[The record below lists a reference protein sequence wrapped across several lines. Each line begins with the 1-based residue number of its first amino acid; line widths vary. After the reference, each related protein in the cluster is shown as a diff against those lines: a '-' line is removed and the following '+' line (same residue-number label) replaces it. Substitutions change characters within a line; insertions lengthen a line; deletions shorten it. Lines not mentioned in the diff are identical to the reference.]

1 MEFKAFLEHSNS
13 KNEPITIDNIDC
25 YYIDIKF
32 NAIVLVMKDG
42 RKVLLR
48 ENEKNKKDVILQLK
62 QYCINSVDER
72 NEIIGYVNNLSH
84 EELIHICKEKNNID
98 KNKENELSLNEK
110 ELRKYVLNIL
120 KNIKDWKII

>member
-72 NEIIGYVNNLSH
+72 NEIIDYVNHLSH

>member
-72 NEIIGYVNNLSH
+72 NEIIDYVNHLSH
-84 EELIHICKEKNNID
+84 EELIHICKEK
-98 KNKENELSLNEK
+98 K
-110 ELRKYVLNIL
+110 
-120 KNIKDWKII
+120 

>member
-25 YYIDIKF
+25 YCIDIKF

-62 QYCINSVDER
+62 QYYINSVDER
-72 NEIIGYVNNLSH
+72 NEIIDYVNNLSH

>member
-72 NEIIGYVNNLSH
+72 NEIIDYVNNLSH